1 MLNIKKKGLCQK
13 VPSWEIYTRK
23 ELKLVKNP
31 LATLEWITLNHT
43 LSKKIEKQDQLK
55 LLTKRDGVIFTYL
68 TTRAIHIELAGNL
81 YTDSFLLPP
90 RRFIS
95 RRGYLKVMRSG
106 NDTNFV
112 GPNNELN
119 LCIKQLDQIKLQRFS
134 NHQNLESIFNPP
146 ASPWMGEIWESLVK
160 SVKTGLKAILKD
172 RIVTNGSLQIF
183 LCEVESVLNRRPLTS
198 ISNDIYD
205 LEPLTPNDLL
215 IGEASPN
222 QSPGNI
228 GEYKV
233 SLKRNIP
240 NDFEYSKELRESQND
255 YPLATEI
262 KREMLP
268 LHKK

>member
-1 MLNIKKKGLCQK
+1 MDN
-13 VPSWEIYTRK
+13 TF
-23 ELKLVKNP
+23 
-31 LATLEWITLNHT
+31 
-43 LSKKIEKQDQLK
+43 SKKIEKQDQVK

-81 YTDSFLLPP
+81 YTDSFLLPL

-106 NDTNFV
+106 NDTNFF
-112 GPNNELN
+112 GPDNKLN

-134 NHQNLESIFNPP
+134 NHQNLEWIFNPP
-146 ASPWMGEIWESLVK
+146 ASPWMRGVWESLVK
-160 SVKTGLKAILKD
+160 SVKTELKVIVKD
-172 RIVTNGSLQIF
+172 RIFTDGSLQIF
-183 LCEVESVLNRRPLTS
+183 LCEVELVLNRRPLTS
-198 ISNDIYD
+198 ISNDIYVF
-205 LEPLTPNDLL
+205 EPLTPNNLL

-222 QSPGNI
+222 QSPGNF
-228 GEYKV
+228 GEYEV

-240 NDFEYSKELRESQND
+240 NDFEYPKELRESQND

-262 KREMLP
+262 KREMLS